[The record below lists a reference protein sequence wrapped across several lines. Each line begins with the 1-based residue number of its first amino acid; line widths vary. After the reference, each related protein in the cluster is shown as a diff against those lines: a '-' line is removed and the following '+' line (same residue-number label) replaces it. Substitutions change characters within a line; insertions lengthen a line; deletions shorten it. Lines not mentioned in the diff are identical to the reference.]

1 MPFISPDEMPKVE
14 LFPGGRSALIAGDRL
29 LFSFLEMDDGA
40 ELPAHS
46 HPEEQG
52 GLLLTGC
59 LRLRIGDEE
68 QTLYPGDAFIVPP
81 NVVHSAVV
89 EDGPV
94 NVLDTFAPPRPDYL
108 EKIAEQF
115 G

>member
-1 MPFISPDEMPKVE
+1 MPFISPDEIPKVE
-14 LFPGGRSALIAGDRL
+14 LFPGGRSALVAGKNL
-29 LFSFLEMDDGA
+29 LFSFIEMDDGA
-40 ELPAHS
+40 ELPPHS

-59 LRLRIGDEE
+59 LRLKIGDEE
-68 QTLYPGDAFIVPP
+68 KTLYPGDAFIVPP
-81 NVVHSAVV
+81 NVVHSGHV

-94 NVLDTFAPPRPDYL
+94 NVLDTFAPPRSDYL
-108 EKIAEQF
+108 AMIP